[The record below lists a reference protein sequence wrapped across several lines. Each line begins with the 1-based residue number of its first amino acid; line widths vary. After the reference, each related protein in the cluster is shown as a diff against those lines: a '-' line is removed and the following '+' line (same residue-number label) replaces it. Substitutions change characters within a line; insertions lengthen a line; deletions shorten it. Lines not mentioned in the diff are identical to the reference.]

1 MIATSRLDTGTTMA
15 TIRHQAAG
23 DGLHPVDD
31 RLRAVLDAM
40 PTLVWLAAADGAA
53 VHISQRWLEYT
64 GLSPEQAGGWGWT
77 IPVHH
82 DDINRVTAHW
92 QTLLAAGAQGEIEV
106 RLRRSDGRYR
116 WFRFTAAP
124 LHDHSG
130 RLTGWCGT
138 NVDIDDRRRADE
150 AACDDRKRAEDA
162 LRSRERQF
170 QAIVDNIPAM
180 IAIHSESGYLELEN
194 RAAQTYHGRLPG
206 QSNQADTHDAVH
218 PDDVDAFVAAIQ
230 RALMTGRPLEL
241 EQRLRG
247 GDGVYRWFHVRSFR
261 SSDDEDGGGRWYTV
275 GTDIHD
281 RKTAE
286 ETARAAERDLR
297 LVLDT
302 VPALVKTMTPTGEID
317 FANRRL
323 LDYLGVSLE
332 QLQDWPQFVHE
343 SDRPMIIDRL
353 KQSLDSGEPYEAECR
368 LRRADGVYRWF
379 HGSAVPV
386 RAQDGTL
393 VRWYYL
399 ITDIEDRKQAEDLLR
414 SSERQFHAIVDNI
427 PALVGVITETGELE
441 IVNKASLDYHGLT
454 LEELRRWKVN
464 DLVHPE
470 DLPAELAALTR
481 SFETGQPLEHEHR
494 LRRADGE
501 YRWFQLRALRSCDEW
516 NSSPRWYCV
525 EIDIHDRKLAEQ
537 ALLESEARLLEVQ
550 QLSRTGAWRFDPA
563 AGIVESSLEIQRVY
577 GVQPGE
583 DISQPRFWFDRIHP
597 EDRPRVQ
604 TQFERC
610 LNEKTEYRASYRIVL
625 PDGSVRYQYATG
637 HPVTNDAGNLL
648 EFIGASMDM
657 TEHWLAATKRSLAE
671 EALRESERKSR
682 LVVDSIP
689 GLVALLTA
697 DGEVEFVN
705 RQILEY
711 TGRTLQ
717 ELKQWSMSDTV
728 HPDDLPRITSV
739 FTQSI
744 ASGSPYEIEERI
756 RRSDGVYRW
765 FQNRGSP
772 LRDTSGRIV
781 GWCVLLTDIDERKR
795 AEDALHRMQ
804 TRLSRATQVAAVGEM
819 TGSIAHEVNQPLA
832 AVVANGHACLRWL
845 SASPPNVTKAIEAA
859 ERIVKDGKDAGEVVR
874 RVRALF
880 KRTVLE
886 KVSLDLG
893 EVIAEVGRLLDS
905 YPARRHVSLDVALD
919 PA

>member
-1 MIATSRLDTGTTMA
+1 MS
-15 TIRHQAAG
+15 TIRHPAS
-23 DGLHPVDD
+23 D
-31 RLRAVLDAM
+31 
-40 PTLVWLAAADGAA
+40 TL
-53 VHISQRWLEYT
+53 
-64 GLSPEQAGGWGWT
+64 
-77 IPVHH
+77 
-82 DDINRVTAHW
+82 
-92 QTLLAAGAQGEIEV
+92 
-106 RLRRSDGRYR
+106 
-116 WFRFTAAP
+116 
-124 LHDHSG
+124 
-130 RLTGWCGT
+130 
-138 NVDIDDRRRADE
+138 
-150 AACDDRKRAEDA
+150 
-162 LRSRERQF
+162 RQF
-170 QAIVDNIPAM
+170 RTILDNIPAM
-180 IAIHSESGYLELEN
+180 IAIHNESGELELEN
-194 RAAQTYHGRLPG
+194 RAAQEYHGRLPDDAR
-206 QSNQADTHDAVH
+206 QSETVVH
-218 PDDVDAFVAAIQ
+218 PDDVPALLAATQ
-230 RALMTGRPLEL
+230 HALLTGRPLEL
-241 EQRLRG
+241 EQRQRR
-247 GDGVYRWFHVRSFR
+247 GDGVYRWFHVRSRR
-261 SSDDEDGGGRWYTV
+261 SRDDYDGATRWYTV

-286 ETARAAERDLR
+286 E
-297 LVLDT
+297 
-302 VPALVKTMTPTGEID
+302 G
-317 FANRRL
+317 
-323 LDYLGVSLE
+323 
-332 QLQDWPQFVHE
+332 
-343 SDRPMIIDRL
+343 
-353 KQSLDSGEPYEAECR
+353 
-368 LRRADGVYRWF
+368 LRR
-379 HGSAVPV
+379 
-386 RAQDGTL
+386 
-393 VRWYYL
+393 
-399 ITDIEDRKQAEDLLR
+399 
-414 SSERQFHAIVDNI
+414 
-427 PALVGVITETGELE
+427 TET
-441 IVNKASLDYHGLT
+441 
-454 LEELRRWKVN
+454 
-464 DLVHPE
+464 
-470 DLPAELAALTR
+470 
-481 SFETGQPLEHEHR
+481 
-494 LRRADGE
+494 
-501 YRWFQLRALRSCDEW
+501 
-516 NSSPRWYCV
+516 
-525 EIDIHDRKLAEQ
+525 
-537 ALLESEARLLEVQ
+537 RLLEVQ
-550 QLSRTGAWRFDPA
+550 RLSRTGAWRYDLA
-563 AGIVESSLEIQRVY
+563 TGIVESSPEIQRVY
-577 GVQPGE
+577 AATPGE
-583 DISQPRFWFDRIHP
+583 DISRPSFWFDRIHP

-604 TQFERC
+604 AQFERC
-610 LNEKTEYRASYRIVL
+610 LREKTDYQAGYRIVL
-625 PDGSVRYQYATG
+625 PDGSIRYQYATG
-637 HPVTNDAGNLL
+637 HPVTNETGDLV

-657 TEHWLAATKRSLAE
+657 TEHWLAATERSVAE

-765 FQNRGSP
+765 FQNRGFP